1 MEAAV
6 TPGWL
11 RTRSPSVTVRTADAA
26 PGPQEPDR
34 TGPADQDAPDHA
46 IGPDRNEEGS
56 PDRTVIT
63 LTDLERTALD
73 RLRTAN
79 EPLNRTN
86 IAKAVRTEGGSIAT
100 DRAGQIAVALRQHT
114 VR

>member
-1 MEAAV
+1 M
-6 TPGWL
+6 
-11 RTRSPSVTVRTADAA
+11 TVRTADAA
-26 PGPQEPDR
+26 PGPQESDR
-34 TGPADQDAPDHA
+34 TGPASEEVPDNV
-46 IGPDRNEEGS
+46 IG

-79 EPLNRTN
+79 EPLNRNN

-100 DRAGQIAVALRQHT
+100 DRAGQIAVALKQHT